1 MTYHMEYDIQ
11 IGNFK
16 VQTLKSVRVIKS
28 VSQLS
33 DTAYIE
39 LPGTLINE
47 TLQVEDKIH
56 RGDPVTIQLGY
67 KQAGLQTEFKGYL
80 KAIKTDNT
88 KIVLECEDELFLWDV
103 PLKNEQL
110 ENISLQS
117 LLHKVAQQVDS
128 KYNVLC
134 DYNFT
139 YSKFTINNATG
150 LDVLKKIQDETK
162 ANIFFDGQFLIITP
176 VYSKGSWSGKTVK
189 YDMTRNVISSDL
201 KYIKASDKKIKVEIE
216 YKGKDG
222 KTYKASTGSEGGKT
236 IKRTINAGDT
246 SSLSSVAQNEYNL
259 WCYDGYEGSLTGWLL
274 PYCAPTDM
282 VHLMDPTAQHQ
293 DGTYY
298 VVGTEVNFS
307 NGGGRRKVTIG
318 RKM

>member
-103 PLKNEQL
+103 PLKNE
-110 ENISLQS
+110 
-117 LLHKVAQQVDS
+117 
-128 KYNVLC
+128 
-134 DYNFT
+134 
-139 YSKFTINNATG
+139 
-150 LDVLKKIQDETK
+150 
-162 ANIFFDGQFLIITP
+162 
-176 VYSKGSWSGKTVK
+176 
-189 YDMTRNVISSDL
+189 
-201 KYIKASDKKIKVEIE
+201 
-216 YKGKDG
+216 
-222 KTYKASTGSEGGKT
+222 
-236 IKRTINAGDT
+236 
-246 SSLSSVAQNEYNL
+246 
-259 WCYDGYEGSLTGWLL
+259 
-274 PYCAPTDM
+274 
-282 VHLMDPTAQHQ
+282 
-293 DGTYY
+293 
-298 VVGTEVNFS
+298 
-307 NGGGRRKVTIG
+307 
-318 RKM
+318 

>member
-11 IGNFK
+11 IGDFK

-28 VSQLS
+28 VTQLS
-33 DTAYIE
+33 DTAFIE

-47 TLQVEDKIH
+47 TLKVEDKIH

-67 KQAGLQTEFKGYL
+67 KQAGLKTEFKGYL

-103 PLKNEQL
+103 PKNEQL

-128 KYNVLC
+128 KYHVLC

-150 LDVLKKIQDETK
+150 LDVLKKVQDETK

-176 VYSKGSWSGKTVK
+176 VYSKGSWSGRTVK
-189 YDMTRNVISSDL
+189 YDMTRNVISADL

-222 KTYKASTGSEGGKT
+222 KTYKASAGSDGGKT
-236 IKRTINAGDT
+236 FKRTIDASNT

-274 PYCAPTDM
+274 PYCAPTDI
-282 VHLMDPTAQHQ
+282 VHLMDPTAQHK